1 MIPARLNIN
10 RSDFATRIQMTHSQ
24 NTTRIRIAI
33 ITVAALMLVMAATP
47 HAQAAAPIT
56 QTASVSNCN
65 LSGATTPCFE
75 LVWVEGHQFKMTFI
89 DLNPQPH
96 SPSDVNFY
104 VLAPQT
110 SHPQGGPVPFF
121 HDHVTAETQP
131 QKASHGDFNLNYHGF
146 FVFCTAQGISSG
158 ACVPT
163 MTSFPG
169 DGTVPF
175 ATTVNGH
182 SLTSS
187 DGIESAA
194 NSGLVT
200 LVDTGAV
207 FIASLHPGA

>member
-1 MIPARLNIN
+1 
-10 RSDFATRIQMTHSQ
+10 MTHSQ
-24 NTTRIRIAI
+24 NTIRIRIAI
-33 ITVAALMLVMAATP
+33 ITVAALMLVFSAAP
-47 HAQAAAPIT
+47 HAQAASLP
-56 QTASVSNCN
+56 NCN
-65 LSGATTPCFE
+65 VSGTTPCFE
-75 LVWVEGHQFKMTFI
+75 KVWVDGVQFKMTFV

-96 SPSDVNFY
+96 SASDVNFY

-110 SHPQGGPVPFF
+110 GTPQGGPVPFF

-131 QKASHGDFNLNYHGF
+131 PKANHGDFDLHYHGF
-146 FVFCTAQGISSG
+146 FVFCTAQGITSG
-158 ACVPT
+158 ACVAT

-169 DGTVPF
+169 DGSVPF

-182 SLTSS
+182 ELTSS
-187 DGIESAA
+187 DRIESAV

>member
-1 MIPARLNIN
+1 
-10 RSDFATRIQMTHSQ
+10 
-24 NTTRIRIAI
+24 
-33 ITVAALMLVMAATP
+33 MLVMAATP

-56 QTASVSNCN
+56 QTASVPNCN
-65 LSGATTPCFE
+65 VSGTTPCFE
-75 LVWVEGHQFKMTFI
+75 LVWVDGHQFKMTFI

-96 SPSDVNFY
+96 NPSDVNFY

-131 QKASHGDFNLNYHGF
+131 QKVSHGDFNLNYHGF

>member
-1 MIPARLNIN
+1 MK
-10 RSDFATRIQMTHSQ
+10 SMMTRSQ
-24 NTTRIRIAI
+24 NTIRVCIFAI
-33 ITVAALMLVMAATP
+33 IVAALTLVLAAALP
-47 HAQAAAPIT
+47 VQAAGLP
-56 QTASVSNCN
+56 NCN
-65 LSGATTPCFE
+65 VSVTTPCFE
-75 LVWVEGHQFKMTFI
+75 KVWVDGDQFKMTFV
-89 DLNPQPH
+89 DLNPTP
-96 SPSDVNFY
+96 SNPSDVNFY
-104 VLAPQT
+104 VVAPQT
-110 SHPQGGPVPFF
+110 RTPQGSVPFF

-146 FVFCTAQGISSG
+146 FVLCTAQGISSG
-158 ACVPT
+158 PCVPT